1 VELQHSKTTLEAGW
15 AITTNQKGVGGGQRL
30 AFIRAIQNVV
40 TAAVLLDTLPVPST
54 SGVDKVYQ
62 QLKDFLGTVAMK

>member
-1 VELQHSKTTLEAGW
+1 VGHNDQSKGGW
-15 AITTNQKGVGGGQRL
+15 GGGQRL
-30 AFIRAIQNVV
+30 AFLRAIQNVV